1 MVPWW
6 LALMLP
12 SMAVALFGVLVA
24 GARDDDRRRLW
35 DLELAVQRAFVA
47 LLEGRTSDAADT
59 LRRAMV
65 RE

>member
-6 LALMLP
+6 LIPVAG
-12 SMAVALFGVLVA
+12 SVAVLLFGALVA

-35 DLELAVQRAFVA
+35 DLQVAVQQAFVA
-47 LLEGRTSDAADT
+47 LLEGRTQDAADV
-59 LRRAMV
+59 LHRAMA